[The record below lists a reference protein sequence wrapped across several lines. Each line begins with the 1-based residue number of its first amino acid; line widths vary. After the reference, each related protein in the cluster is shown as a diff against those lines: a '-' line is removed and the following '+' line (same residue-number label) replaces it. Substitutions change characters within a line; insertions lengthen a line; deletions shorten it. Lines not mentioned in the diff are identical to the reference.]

1 VTRRPRGARITAPT
15 FETPNIEALNALRA
29 RSGALQSTIDNPLG
43 APGVGGTITALN
55 SQLVRQAQAARGQA
69 MGRATTSGQ
78 AGFAG
83 TMAQSGADIEGAL
96 GDARYQ
102 GQTKLVSDVIG
113 QANQEM
119 AGNLR
124 DRGGIEGQ
132 LNAQQLDRAR
142 ILAEVAAQNAQ
153 IDRDYWSGEQQA
165 DIEDARGRLAWE
177 QYQQE
182 QREYDLSRG
191 DRNREFALTQGERNR
206 EFDLTRG
213 ERLREFDLT
222 RRDENSRFDAT
233 QAQHERDLAEQ
244 RARDVLLAQERRQ
257 GRETEQER
265 YEREQAERERAY
277 RDQREDTRRPYRPL
291 DDVYD
296 ELDIPRRRYP
306 GSSFNQPGRRG
317 TTSLYRGGGR

>member
-1 VTRRPRGARITAPT
+1 MPPFPNFGNTSSSGYVPVARRPRGARIKAPT
-15 FETPNIEALNALRA
+15 FEAPNIEALNALRA

-83 TMAQSGADIEGAL
+83 AMAQSGADIEGAL

-102 GQTKLVSDVIG
+102 GQTKLVSDVLG

-153 IDRDYWSGEQQA
+153 IDRDYWAGEQQA

-177 QYQQE
+177 QYQQQ

-191 DRNREFALTQGERNR
+191 DRNQQFDLGRQDQNREYDLSRGDQNRQFDLGRQDRNR
-206 EFDLTRG
+206 AYDDQQDDR
-213 ERLREFDLT
+213 
-222 RRDENSRFDAT
+222 N
-233 QAQHERDLAEQ
+233 
-244 RARDVLLAQERRQ
+244 RARELAMAAARRQ
-257 GRETEQER
+257 FEMDTQRNNEE
-265 YEREQAERERAY
+265 Y
-277 RDQREDTRRPYRPL
+277 RLKSQQQQQSYGPVEDIYDQM
-291 DDVYD
+291 
-296 ELDIPRRRYP
+296 DIPRRRY
-306 GSSFNQPGRRG
+306 GSYFRLGNLRSNRAQ
-317 TTSLYRGGGR
+317 